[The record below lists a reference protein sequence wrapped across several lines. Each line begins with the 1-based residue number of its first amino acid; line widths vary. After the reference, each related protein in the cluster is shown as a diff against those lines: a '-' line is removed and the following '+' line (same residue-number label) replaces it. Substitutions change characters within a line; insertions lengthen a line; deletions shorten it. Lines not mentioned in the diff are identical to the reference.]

1 MISGQSL
8 DAWDEIIRTLEIRKK
23 VGESDEAAV
32 AQAKASRLEVEN
44 SILSLTQQVRVM
56 ENSMCALLGWTP
68 RRIERGDLKSQVFPE
83 SLSVGIPL
91 QLLDNRPDI
100 RQAEYAL
107 EEAFYGTNVAR
118 AAFYPSLT
126 LGGTIGW
133 TNNSGA
139 AIVNPGYWLLN
150 TLGSLTQPL
159 FNKGRNVANLKIA
172 KARQE
177 EALVSFRQKLLDAG
191 TEVNNAL
198 TQWQNAGQ
206 RLEVSQRQ
214 IEALEEAVRS
224 TRLLMTHSDKS
235 SYLEVLTAQQS
246 LLAAQLTRSQE
257 TFDKIQ
263 GVIKLYH
270 ALGGGR

>member
-1 MISGQSL
+1 M
-8 DAWDEIIRTLEIRKK
+8 
-23 VGESDEAAV
+23 
-32 AQAKASRLEVEN
+32 
-44 SILSLTQQVRVM
+44 
-56 ENSMCALLGWTP
+56 
-68 RRIERGDLKSQVFPE
+68 
-83 SLSVGIPL
+83 
-91 QLLDNRPDI
+91 
-100 RQAEYAL
+100 
-107 EEAFYGTNVAR
+107 
-118 AAFYPSLT
+118 
-126 LGGTIGW
+126 
-133 TNNSGA
+133 
-139 AIVNPGYWLLN
+139 
-150 TLGSLTQPL
+150 GSLTQPL

-235 SYLEVLTAQQS
+235 CYLEVLTAQQS